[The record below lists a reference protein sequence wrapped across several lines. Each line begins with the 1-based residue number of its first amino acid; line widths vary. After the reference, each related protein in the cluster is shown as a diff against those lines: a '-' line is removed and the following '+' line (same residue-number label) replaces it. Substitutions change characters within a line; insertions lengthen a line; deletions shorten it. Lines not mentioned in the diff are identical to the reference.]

1 MRRADACFDA
11 LALFSGIVASA
22 ALVFMAASVLAQIF
36 GRAAGLSIVGA
47 DEMATYAMIVMLF
60 SGLAHTHH
68 HGAHLRVELVVEHF
82 TNRTLVAV
90 RAAALLV
97 AIAFLSVF
105 VWNTF
110 GLSMTSLKRGS
121 LASGLLPV
129 PLWIPQ
135 STLWLG
141 AGLYWLMLVRSL
153 ADLLLY
159 GHEPAAEEAHDHTEE
174 F

>member
-1 MRRADACFDA
+1 MRRVDACFDA
-11 LALFSGIVASA
+11 LALLSGIVASA
-22 ALVFMAASVLAQIF
+22 ALVFMAASILSQIF

-68 HGAHLRVELVVEHF
+68 HGAHLRVELMVERF
-82 TNRTLVAV
+82 TGKTLVAF
-90 RAAALLV
+90 RAAALIV

-105 VWNTF
+105 IWYAF
-110 GLSMTSLKRGS
+110 GLSMTSLKRSS

-141 AGLYWLMLVRSL
+141 ASLYWMMLVRSL
-153 ADLLLY
+153 ADLLLF
-159 GHEPAAEEAHDHTEE
+159 GHEPAADEAKEHMEE